1 MFMIGERVNS
11 YLENWGCSCVLH
23 PFCDGGELDLGNFG
37 LNVRQVEPGRREGK
51 VLSWKF
57 WLDLLQFATNGRDVF
72 VFGTFGLD
80 PLLVAPCCWRWTCFP
95 KVWTGSVAGGTRL
108 MRMWSGFLKARTGCV
123 AGCTQLMTGWTW
135 FHKVCTRFV
144 AGSTRLVRGELV
156 GFGVGGS
163 GVSDPGGR
171 IQDPGFRAG
180 SGVIVFAFYSFSNL
194 LFLLH
199 IFLTVYGLRCLLFI
213 LFIVFIDNGLCF
225 YCLFQLFM
233 VFIVYCL

>member
-23 PFCDGGELDLGNFG
+23 PFFDGGALDLGNFG

-156 GFGVGGS
+156 GFGVGVWS
-163 GVSDPGGR
+163 R
-171 IQDPGFRAG
+171 IQEAESRIQGSEQGPGL
-180 SGVIVFAFYSFSNL
+180 SF
-194 LFLLH
+194 
-199 IFLTVYGLRCLLFI
+199 LLFI
-213 LFIVFIDNGLCF
+213 LFLIYCF
-225 YCLFQLFM
+225 YCIYFWLFM
-233 VFIVYCL
+233 VYGVYCLYCLLFSLITVYVFIVYFNCLWFL